1 MKQCGSVPIVSFV
14 LIQVFWMSMYSAG
27 MFRVIGGVSG
37 QIAILIIWSSTLLL
51 LTPKRLSA
59 VFRKIAHHSVEVS
72 ALTAFVVVNLVYLL
86 LGRGELAYAY
96 CVHALLLIIA
106 YTTVIVH
113 LENHY
118 RRYLQA
124 GVIVTLVL
132 GLTAVYVLPTIYA
145 NPFAGRFRE
154 YESAGMV
161 IPEVWYGSWGFFMAY
176 AIALPCC
183 IAVAHRQHGLS
194 RLFLYALCASMVVLV
209 FLSTFAASIILMLIG
224 FAALLLL
231 SIRKARTY
239 FIMAVIIATYVVM
252 VGEYDVGRIPQLEQ
266 MGDKITLIFSVTP
279 GGNYDDPNDPRIRFH
294 LMKNSFN
301 TFVAH
306 PLFGTGLLST
316 SEGQSVGNHSG
327 IVDGLAQFGVLGIVW
342 YLAFMTIF
350 FRRLFLAWRVDR
362 DSLVH
367 KARLVT
373 FVLFLIGAMANP
385 MFFDSSIAALVFI
398 LAVSRIGTRGASA
411 IAA

>member
-1 MKQCGSVPIVSFV
+1 
-14 LIQVFWMSMYSAG
+14 MSLYSAG
-27 MFRVIGGVSG
+27 VFRVIGGVKA
-37 QIAILIIWSSTLLL
+37 QIAILIIWSSTFLL

-59 VFRKIAHHSVEVS
+59 VLRIVAHHSVEVI
-72 ALTAFVVVNLVYLL
+72 ALAAFVVVNLVNVL

-96 CVHALLLIIA
+96 CVRSLLLVIA
-106 YTTVIVH
+106 YTTVIIH

-161 IPEVWYGSWGFFMAY
+161 KPEVWYGSWGFFMAY

-183 IAVAHRQHGLS
+183 IAVAHRQHGLLK
-194 RLFLYALCASMVVLV
+194 LFLYALCASMVVLV
-209 FLSTFAASIILMLIG
+209 FLSTFAASIMLMLIG
-224 FAALLLL
+224 LGALLLL
-231 SIRKARTY
+231 SIRNARTY
-239 FIMAVIIATYVVM
+239 FILAVIAVMYIFVVRQ
-252 VGEYDVGRIPQLEQ
+252 YDVARIPQLDYMVE
-266 MGDKITLIFSVTP
+266 KITLIFSITP
-279 GGNYDDPNDPRIRFH
+279 GGNYDNPNDPGIRFH

-306 PLFGTGLLST
+306 PLFGAGLPST
-316 SEGQSVGNHSG
+316 SDEERVGNHSG

-350 FRRLFLAWRVDR
+350 FRRLFLTWRAHP
-362 DSLVH
+362 DSLVD

-385 MFFDSSIAALVFI
+385 MFFDVGITALVFI
-398 LAVSRIGTRGASA
+398 LAVSRIGIRDAPV
-411 IAA
+411 IVL